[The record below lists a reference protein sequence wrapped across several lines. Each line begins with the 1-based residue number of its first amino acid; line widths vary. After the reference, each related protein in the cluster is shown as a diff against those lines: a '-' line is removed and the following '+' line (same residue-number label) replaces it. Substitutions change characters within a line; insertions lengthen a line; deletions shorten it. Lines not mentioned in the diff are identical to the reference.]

1 MLESNLSQNNFR
13 YWSRY
18 TGGFHDDNKEG
29 NGILYLSNGE
39 RLEAYFLGDLVCGP
53 GVFYK
58 KNGQIIEGRWW

>member
-1 MLESNLSQNNFR
+1 MIIEISITLESNNYNINIR

-58 KNGQIIEGRWW
+58 KNG